1 MSYTE
6 YKNQNQLFFNLIA
19 DAVIAGLDSVNII
32 ALNTA
37 DWRTVLRKRIFGQVI
52 NFMCDLP
59 LNFFGQPG
67 QGF

>member
-6 YKNQNQLFFNLIA
+6 DENQNHLFFNLIA

-32 ALNTA
+32 ARNTA
-37 DWRTVLRKRIFGQVI
+37 DRRTVLTERIFGQVI
-52 NFMCDLP
+52 DFMCDLP

>member
-37 DWRTVLRKRIFGQVI
+37 DRCTVLRIRIFSQVI
-52 NFMCDLP
+52 YLIDDLS
-59 LNFFGQPG
+59 LNLLGQLG